1 MAEVISMKIN
11 PKILVILNKIYQ
23 EILLRP
29 VDEEGIKLYSEYIPY
44 REGFVR
50 KSLIASEEYRSIK
63 TQDHRNIG
71 SIKMPRSYT
80 NTNIIQGK
88 KFNYTNVND
97 SYKKNLLVLTLVK
110 NCIFSQT
117 INTIKSFHKDL
128 QAIFKTVKFGIFTN
142 NNQDHTPIELKSWQW
157 QENNT
162 KDIFIMENIDEPIS
176 VIEGGSC
183 GNRIPKLAE
192 YRNLLLKQSL
202 RHYNTKFDYIIVFD
216 SDIKFDTKN
225 IADLIQKSISIDTEW
240 SAISANNL
248 FDKSNIHYDSLALR
262 LPNEPVDITQVY
274 PHFTKFYG
282 KNFNW
287 CNKAHIFDNFV
298 EVKSAFGALTIYD
311 GKELIDLVNNNAN
324 VYNVNGLPPC
334 TCEHIPLDLKL
345 KNKHYINGDMKIST
359 NESMEGDLYGS
370 PVLFLPRDAGFFSVF
385 NFLIGTMS
393 RGIRAYP
400 YFNKEFFLQ
409 NRGSNQHFCYWTNN
423 DNSWLDFFEPIK
435 YYEKDT
441 EHLDKT
447 FLKYKLSSGEQAPEE
462 FKTPAVFKNMLQNN
476 TDELAEWRSSINGVY
491 NHYIKFK
498 SEILEKN
505 QILCD
510 KLFSNSEYII
520 GVHYR
525 HPSHSVESG
534 CLFLEQYFTEIDQ
547 ILTKQPKAKIFL
559 ATDTEFGIMAF
570 KHRYE
575 NKLTYIKD
583 IKRLPIDN
591 ILEWAFALLNVG
603 KSDGV
608 GIIKNR
614 GYELHQSNIYLN
626 QNANYYELTANLL
639 NEVLCLSKCNIL
651 INSTS
656 NISLALSYINPNLQ
670 MITL

>member
-1 MAEVISMKIN
+1 MVKAISMKIN
-11 PKILVILNKIYQ
+11 PKTLVILNNIYK

-29 VDEEGIKLYSEYIPY
+29 VDEEGIQIYSEYIPY
-44 REGFVR
+44 RENFIR
-50 KSLIASEEYRSIK
+50 KSLLESEEYQSLKHHGRQS
-63 TQDHRNIG
+63 IG
-71 SIKMPRSYT
+71 SRKIPQLYT
-80 NTNIIQGK
+80 NINIIQGK
-88 KFNYTNVND
+88 KFDYTDTNNN
-97 SYKKNLLVLTLVK
+97 YKKNILVLTLVK
-110 NCIFSQT
+110 NCLFSQT
-117 INTIKSFHKDL
+117 IDTIKSFYKEL
-128 QAIFKTVKFGIFTN
+128 QNIFKSVKFGILTN
-142 NNQDHTPIELKSWQW
+142 NNQDNTVSELKIW
-157 QENNT
+157 QENNK
-162 KDIFIMENIDEPIS
+162 KDIFIIENDDSPIS
-176 VIEGGSC
+176 VIEGDSC

-192 YRNLLLKQSL
+192 YRSLLLKQSL
-202 RHYNTKFDYIIVFD
+202 EHYGTKFDYIIVFD
-216 SDIKFDTKN
+216 SDIVFDTKN
-225 IADLIQKSISIDTEW
+225 IANVIKESVSIDTEW

-248 FDKSNIHYDSLALR
+248 FDKSDIHYDSLALR
-262 LPNEPVDITQVY
+262 LLDDPVDITKVY
-274 PHFTKFYG
+274 PHFNQFYG

-287 CNKAHIFDNFV
+287 CNRAHIFDNFV
-298 EVKSAFGALTIYD
+298 EVQSAFGSLTIYNA
-311 GKELIDLVNNNAN
+311 KELIGLVSTNTD
-324 VYNVNGLPPC
+324 VYNVNDLPPC
-334 TCEHIPLDLKL
+334 TCEHISLDLKF
-345 KNKHYINGDMKIST
+345 KNKHYINSNMKIST
-359 NESMEGDLYGS
+359 NESIEGNLYGP

-476 TDELAEWRSSINGVY
+476 ANEFAEWRSSINGVY

-498 SEILEKN
+498 PEILEKN

-510 KLFSNSEYII
+510 KLFTNSEYII

-534 CLFLEQYFTEIDQ
+534 CIFLEQYFKEIDQ
-547 ILTKQPKAKIFL
+547 ILVKHPKAKIFL

-575 NKLTYIKD
+575 NKLIYIKD

-614 GYELHQSNIYLN
+614 GYELHQSHIYLDK
-626 QNANYYELTANLL
+626 NADYYELTAGLI
-639 NEVLCLSKCNIL
+639 NEILCLSKCNIL